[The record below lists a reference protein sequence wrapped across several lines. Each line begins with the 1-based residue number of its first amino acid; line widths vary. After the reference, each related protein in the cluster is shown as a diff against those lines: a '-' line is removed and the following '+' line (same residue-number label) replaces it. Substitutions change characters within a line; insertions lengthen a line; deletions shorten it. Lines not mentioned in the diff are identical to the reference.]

1 MLLAGNTQY
10 ILLGLTTF
18 AYITAWL
25 TVSCLFY
32 VYFGIQY
39 TVTKNIWTSI

>member
-1 MLLAGNTQY
+1 MLETQY
-10 ILLGLTTF
+10 ILLGLPRF
-18 AYITAWL
+18 AYILAWL

-32 VYFGIQY
+32 VDFDFQY